1 MFSVLWYKFLK
12 EVGGLPKERNMLTV
26 EMFDNLQGEGL
37 DIGHDGNYS
46 FKNGNVVRLNI
57 YPGDYIDIVSDGL
70 DYPFEDSKF
79 DKVLLRCVLEHV
91 EEPEHILKELYRI
104 LKPGGKIVI
113 EVPFINPIHGAPE
126 DYFRFTPKGLE
137 VIIKNQNFIIEKVF
151 FVEDQNWALRWILW
165 QRLKEKETLG
175 LSLIIKLV
183 ILKYLLFPT
192 ILRSGLPTEN
202 NFSSFGMIIKKD
214 S

>member
-113 EVPFINPIHGAPE
+113 EAPFINPIHGAPE